1 MGLRKLNGFDS
12 ALVSIIPKVLEKG
25 DNITLR
31 CRIVNGD
38 VQGTLLLVT
47 AALALWNAA
56 IVPATLA
63 HG

>member
-1 MGLRKLNGFDS
+1 MRVRKLKGFYS
-12 ALVSIIPKVLEKG
+12 ALASIIPNVLDQC
-25 DNITLR
+25 DNITLH
-31 CRIVNGD
+31 CSNDIGD
-38 VQGTLLLVT
+38 VQGTLLMVT